1 MIHAATSK
9 ATPVD
14 ADELGLVDSAA
25 SNVLKKLTW
34 ANLKATLL
42 AYFQGLFREKLT
54 AARTYY
60 VRTDGSD
67 SNNGLV
73 DSSGGAFLTIQ
84 KAIDTV
90 ATLDLSIYGATID
103 VADATWNENL
113 VLKPLV
119 GSAGVTILGNS
130 GTPGSCVIAPT
141 AGSCV
146 AAGNGM
152 LQEYTLDGFRYNAGT
167 SGFDIVSGY
176 GTIRLKNFTLG
187 AVPAGFA
194 QIYASN
200 RAVIIASSTSYTIA
214 GGGGYHF
221 QAANGGSITAN
232 ASTVTVTGT
241 PAFSSAFASAANGS
255 MLICASTT
263 FSGSATGKRYDV
275 TMNALIQTAGA
286 GATFFPGNASGTTAT
301 GGEYA

>member
-1 MIHAATSK
+1 MTLRR
-9 ATPVD
+9 P
-14 ADELGLVDSAA
+14 LVSIGGKRYQIPSGDYVSP
-25 SNVLKKLTW
+25 LY
-34 ANLKATLL
+34 LL
-42 AYFQGLFREKLT
+42 AREKLT

-60 VRTDGSD
+60 VRTDGNN
-67 SNNGLV
+67 SNTGLV
-73 DSSGGAFLTIQ
+73 DSSSGAFLTIQ

-119 GSAGVTILGNS
+119 GSSVVTFQGNS
-130 GTPGSCVIAPT
+130 ATPGNCIIGPT

-146 AAGNGM
+146 AAANGM
-152 LQEYTLDGFRYNAGT
+152 LQEYIFDGFRFNAGT
-167 SGFDIVSGY
+167 SGFGIVIGS
-176 GTIRLKNFTLG
+176 GTIRLRNFTVG
-187 AVPAGFA
+187 AVPSGFA

-232 ASTVTVTGT
+232 ANTVTVTGT
-241 PAFSSAFASAANGS
+241 PAFTGAFASVANTS
-255 MLICASTT
+255 LLVCASTT
-263 FSGSATGKRYDV
+263 FSGSATGKRYELATNGV
-275 TMNALIQTAGA
+275 IQTAGA
-286 GATFFPGNASGTTAT
+286 GASLFPGSVAGTNTDGT
-301 GGEYA
+301 GAYA